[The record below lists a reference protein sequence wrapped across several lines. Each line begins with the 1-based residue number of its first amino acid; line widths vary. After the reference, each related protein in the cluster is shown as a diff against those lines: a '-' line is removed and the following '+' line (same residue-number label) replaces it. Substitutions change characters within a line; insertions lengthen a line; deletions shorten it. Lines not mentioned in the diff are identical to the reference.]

1 MGARLSGGCLAR
13 RECFRTGSPSGRAPA
28 WSVPKAFGMTEEQR
42 RQTPAGKP
50 PAGLLGLWP
59 GGGVARRSKIHQG
72 YSPSSRLAARPNPGQ
87 RTRSS
92 FINELLTILTFGAY
106 FIKLRPTIGR
116 VACAEVFTQ

>member
-1 MGARLSGGCLAR
+1 MGARLSGGRLAR
-13 RECFRTGSPSGRAPA
+13 RECFRTGNGA
-28 WSVPKAFGMTEEQR
+28 WPQRPVTEEQR

-72 YSPSSRLAARPNPGQ
+72 YSPSSRLAARPHPGQ